1 MSDRFKIIIVRA
13 KGGKLMAIAER
24 GVGIPIV
31 WRSLRLEL
39 RAQSRGRKQGGF
51 DEKSRLGVRS
61 LSGLHV
67 RKWLVLATALW
78 FHCLRKKE
86 L

>member
-1 MSDRFKIIIVRA
+1 MSDRLKIITVRA

-39 RAQSRGRKQGGF
+39 RAQSRGRKQGGIG
-51 DEKSRLGVRS
+51 ENIGVGSAVFIGSSCPKMAGFGDRVVVS
-61 LSGLHV
+61 LP
-67 RKWLVLATALW
+67 A
-78 FHCLRKKE
+78 
-86 L
+86 

>member
-1 MSDRFKIIIVRA
+1 MSDRLKIITVRA

-39 RAQSRGRKQGGF
+39 RAQSRGGKQGGIG
-51 DEKSRLGVRS
+51 EKIGVGSAAFIGSSCPKMAGFGDRVVVS
-61 LSGLHV
+61 LP
-67 RKWLVLATALW
+67 A
-78 FHCLRKKE
+78 
-86 L
+86 